1 MSKATRGIDLTG
13 HRILVAGAAGG
24 IGQATALACA
34 ELGASVVL
42 SDIAATDDLERQIRD
57 AGGEAESHAC
67 DFGDRS
73 AVEALGA
80 TIGDVDGIVAT
91 FGYQPFDDWRDE
103 DWEDAFH
110 KVMDVNVLG
119 PLHLAR
125 VYLDRMTA
133 QGGGRMVIVG
143 SLAGRIG
150 GLVSP
155 PHYAASKGAVHSLV
169 RWLARRGAE
178 HDVLVNGIIPGPTD
192 TPMMDG
198 TLPDGSGMPMKRV
211 AEAEEIAWPIAF
223 LLTPGASYVS
233 GALWD
238 INGSLAYS

>member
-1 MSKATRGIDLTG
+1 MTKATRGIDLTG
-13 HRILVAGAAGG
+13 HRILIAGAAGG
-24 IGQATALACA
+24 IGAATAKACV

-42 SDIAATDDLERQIRD
+42 SDIADTTALAAEIT
-57 AGGEAESHAC
+57 AGGGSAESHAC
-67 DFGDRS
+67 DISDRKG
-73 AVEALGA
+73 VEAMGEA
-80 TIGDVDGIVAT
+80 VGDVDGIVAT
-91 FGYQPFDDWRDE
+91 FGYQPFDDWKDE
-103 DWEDAFH
+103 NWEEAFH

-125 VYLDRMTA
+125 VYLDRMIA

-155 PHYAASKGAVHSLV
+155 PHYVASKGAVHSLV
-169 RWLARRGAE
+169 RWLARRGVE
-178 HDVLVNGIIPGPTD
+178 HDVLVNGIVPGPTD

-198 TLPDGSGMPMKRV
+198 TLPPASVLPMKRV
-211 AEAEEIAWPIAF
+211 AESEEVAWPTAF

-233 GALWD
+233 GTLLD

>member
-1 MSKATRGIDLTG
+1 MTKSTHGFDLTG
-13 HRILVAGAAGG
+13 HRILIAGAAGG
-24 IGQATALACA
+24 IGAATARACV

-42 SDIAATDDLERQIRD
+42 SDIADTAALADEINS
-57 AGGEAESHAC
+57 GGGQAESHAC
-67 DFGDRS
+67 DISDRV
-73 AVEALGA
+73 AVEAMGDA
-80 TIGDVDGIVAT
+80 IGDVDGIVAT
-91 FGYQPFDDWRDE
+91 FGYQPFDDWME
-103 DWEDAFH
+103 EGWEDAFH

-125 VYLDRMTA
+125 VYLDRMIA

-169 RWLARRGAE
+169 RWLARRGVE
-178 HDVLVNGIIPGPTD
+178 HNVLVNGIVPGPTD
-192 TPMMDG
+192 TPMMEG
-198 TLPDGSGMPMKRV
+198 TLPPGDAMPMKRV
-211 AEAEEIAWPIAF
+211 AESEEIAWPTAF

-233 GALWD
+233 GTLLD

>member
-1 MSKATRGIDLTG
+1 MTKATRGIDLTG
-13 HRILVAGAAGG
+13 HKILITGAAGG
-24 IGQATALACA
+24 IGAATARACK

-42 SDIAATDDLERQIRD
+42 SDVTDTSALAAEI
-57 AGGEAESHAC
+57 GGGADSHAC
-67 DFGDRS
+67 DISDRA
-73 AVEALGA
+73 AVEAMAASVGR
-80 TIGDVDGIVAT
+80 IDGIVIASG
-91 FGYQPFDDWRDE
+91 FQPFDDWTEDGWDE
-103 DWEDAFH
+103 VFH

-119 PLHLAR
+119 PLNLAR
-125 VYLDRMTA
+125 VYLDHMGA
-133 QGGGRMVIVG
+133 NGGGRMVLVG

-155 PHYAASKGAVHSLV
+155 PHYVASKGAVHSLV
-169 RWLARRGAE
+169 RWLARRGIA
-178 HDVLVNGIIPGPTD
+178 DNVLVNGIIPGPTD

-198 TLPDGSGMPMKRV
+198 TLPPADALPMKRV
-211 AEAEEIAWPIAF
+211 AEVDEIAWPTAF